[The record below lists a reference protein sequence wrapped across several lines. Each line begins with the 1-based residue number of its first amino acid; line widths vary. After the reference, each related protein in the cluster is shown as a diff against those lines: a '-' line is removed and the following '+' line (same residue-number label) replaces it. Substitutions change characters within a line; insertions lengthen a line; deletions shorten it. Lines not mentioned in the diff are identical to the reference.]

1 MRSLISLSLF
11 LLPLATLADDAADNA
26 APIVFFDIAGPESAT
41 LQKFY
46 ADVFGWKIAA
56 DGSFTTKVVSPLPGT
71 IRKDP
76 ADKRV
81 YFGVSDVTAKL
92 KEIKANGGMI
102 EGPRFEV
109 PGVVVLGL
117 FKDPAGNRM
126 GLVEMKDG
134 KVKIP

>member
-1 MRSLISLSLF
+1 MPTKSMIWSGPRKQVAYAHGLRKDLRTMRSLISLSLF

-81 YFGVSDVTAKL
+81 Y
-92 KEIKANGGMI
+92 
-102 EGPRFEV
+102 
-109 PGVVVLGL
+109 
-117 FKDPAGNRM
+117 
-126 GLVEMKDG
+126 
-134 KVKIP
+134 